1 MATNCMMKHTA
12 MKNYIGSFAAAVIV
26 VILLMVL
33 VRFSLVASVLLSPGM
48 LLATHIVPHSVW
60 DGMHISDT
68 GDVEQVGK
76 VSPWR
81 YIYVALLVV
90 LNAMIFSV
98 PMLFLIRRFVSRD
111 RT

>member
-1 MATNCMMKHTA
+1 MATNSMMRHTV
-12 MKNYIGSFAAAVIV
+12 MKNYVLSFATAIIV

-33 VRFSLVASVLLSPGM
+33 VRFSLVASILLSPGM
-48 LLATHIVPHSVW
+48 LLATHIVPHSTW
-60 DGMHISDT
+60 DGLHISDT
-68 GDVEQVGK
+68 GDVEQVGR

-81 YIYVALLVV
+81 YIYVALFVV

-98 PMLFLIRRFVSRD
+98 PMLFLIRKFVSRD